1 MTRNTLATPLAM
13 TGLLLIMAAVAMPV
27 LHVARTAVT
36 WVYAAGALLLIIV
49 RFMQP
54 TPQGA
59 SLKLRRLL
67 RMEIWTALVFV
78 AGAVFLFPPVKPGA
92 GEGNDWI
99 AFTLAGGVLTL
110 YTSLMIP
117 RQKLENT
124 AQNGSKSETK
134 KRAKK

>member
-1 MTRNTLATPLAM
+1 MANNRIATILAM
-13 TGLLLIMAAVAMPV
+13 LGLLLIMAAVALPV

-36 WVYAAGALLLIIV
+36 WTYATGALIIG
-49 RFMQP
+49 RFMQK
-54 TPQGA
+54 TPAGA

-78 AGAVFLFPPVKPGA
+78 AGAVFLFLPVKPGA

-110 YTSLMIP
+110 YTSIMIP

-124 AQNGSKSETK
+124 TENDVKSKAK
-134 KRAKK
+134 KRPKK

>member
-1 MTRNTLATPLAM
+1 MANNRIATILAM
-13 TGLLLIMAAVAMPV
+13 LGLLLIMAAVALPV

-36 WVYAAGALLLIIV
+36 WTYA
-49 RFMQP
+49 
-54 TPQGA
+54 GA

-78 AGAVFLFPPVKPGA
+78 AGAVFLFLPVKPGA

-110 YTSLMIP
+110 YTSIMIP

-124 AQNGSKSETK
+124 TENDVKSKAK
-134 KRAKK
+134 KRPKK

>member
-1 MTRNTLATPLAM
+1 MANNRIATILAM
-13 TGLLLIMAAVAMPV
+13 LGLLLIMAAVALPV

-36 WVYAAGALLLIIV
+36 WTYATGALLLIIG
-49 RFMQP
+49 RFMQK
-54 TPQGA
+54 TPAGA
-59 SLKLRRLL
+59 SLMLRRLL

-78 AGAVFLFPPVKPGA
+78 AGAVFLFLPVKPGA

-110 YTSLMIP
+110 YTSIMIP

-124 AQNGSKSETK
+124 TENDVKSKAK
-134 KRAKK
+134 KRPKK

>member
-36 WVYAAGALLLIIV
+36 WVYAAGALLLIIG

-78 AGAVFLFPPVKPGA
+78 AGAVFLFLPVKPGA
-92 GEGNDWI
+92 GEGNDWV